1 MPVGTPAGR
10 VATPF
15 VRSLPHRIW
24 QMLPP
29 VARRTVMS
37 QVTALMA
44 PLPCTR
50 PGAPYAALAI
60 AGEFSRASGMG
71 ETARLMATAA
81 SRIGVPV
88 WRTDVLPPV
97 DRQAELACPHDPP
110 PPRGAP
116 LVVHINA
123 PLLPLAFLRLPRPLV
138 KNRRII
144 GYWAWELPTV
154 PPEWQLGARFV
165 HEVWAPSRFTAA
177 ALEPLAPGRVRVVPP
192 PLVDAP
198 PKPAHRGRDAFGLPA
213 NAVIVLVSF
222 NLASSFARKNPL
234 AAIAAFR
241 AAFGD
246 RPDRILVLK
255 VNHPEHAPD
264 DFERLRQAAQAPNIR
279 LETRILP
286 TEDSHALTACSD
298 IVLSLHRSEGFG
310 LVLAEAMFLG
320 KPVIATGW
328 SGNMDFMDSDTAAL
342 VGFHHIPVQ
351 DDRMVYRDSFWAEP
365 DIGQATEHLRRL
377 ASDAAVRHALGARAA
392 QGVRMRLSTDAL
404 ATAMRGIG
412 LHVPA

>member
-1 MPVGTPAGR
+1 MKNISLMLWR
-10 VATPF
+10 V
-15 VRSLPHRIW
+15 LPK
-24 QMLPP
+24 L
-29 VARRTVMS
+29 ARRAAMAR
-37 QVTALMA
+37 VTAWLA
-44 PLPCTR
+44 PHPD
-50 PGAPYAALAI
+50 PVPPPSAYGLAV
-60 AGEFSRASGMG
+60 AGEFSRTSGLG
-71 ETARLMATAA
+71 ESARLMANAA
-81 SRIGVPV
+81 ERLGVPV
-88 WRTDVLPPV
+88 WRTDVPALV
-97 DRQAELACPHDPP
+97 DSRAELALPSDKLPP
-110 PPRGAP
+110 GGAP

-123 PLLPLAFLRLPRPLV
+123 PLLPLAFMRLPRPLV

-154 PPEWQLGARFV
+154 PPEWRFGARFV

-328 SGNMDFMDSDTAAL
+328 SGNMDFMDTQTAAL

-377 ASDAAVRHALGARAA
+377 ASDASIRRALGEHAA
-392 QGVRMRLSTDAL
+392 EGVRVRLSTDAL
-404 ATAMRGIG
+404 ATAMRDIG
-412 LHVPA
+412 LPVPV